1 MELILLV
8 ELEPFEFIKVMT
20 KLDCKIRL
28 CFQRINLKTVS
39 ILLIIDKH
47 SSDDLIFVLAANL

>member
-28 CFQRINLKTVS
+28 CFQRINLETVS

>member
-28 CFQRINLKTVS
+28 CFQRIDLKTVS